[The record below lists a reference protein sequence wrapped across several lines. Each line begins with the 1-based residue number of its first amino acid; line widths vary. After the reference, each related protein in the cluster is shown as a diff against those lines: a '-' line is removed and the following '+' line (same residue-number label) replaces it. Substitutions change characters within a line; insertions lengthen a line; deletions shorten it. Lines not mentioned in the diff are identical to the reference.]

1 MYRSVLFLLAALV
14 AVFLVGCATPA
25 LSSPD
30 DATSAPSAAET
41 PANTPA
47 TDESPVATPDAGTGG
62 ELSTELASAAT
73 AWLAGQ
79 ANVAAADLS
88 VVEAERVEWTDGCF
102 GLGGPAESCLAAM
115 TPGWRIV
122 FEAGGQQY
130 EVRTDE
136 AGTSFRLAPQ
146 AS

>member
-1 MYRSVLFLLAALV
+1 MYRVVLFLLTALL

-30 DATSAPSAAET
+30 DAGAGQT

-47 TDESPVATPDAGTGG
+47 TGESPLATPGGATAGEGSEIPADIT
-62 ELSTELASAAT
+62 TAAT

-88 VVEAERVEWTDGCF
+88 VVEAERTEWTDSCF
-102 GLGGPAESCLAAM
+102 GLGGPAESCLQAM

-136 AGTSFRLAPQ
+136 AGASFRLAPQ

>member
-1 MYRSVLFLLAALV
+1 MYRVVLFLLAALL

-30 DATSAPSAAET
+30 DATAAPGAAET

-47 TDESPVATPDAGTGG
+47 TDESPLATPDAGAAG
-62 ELSTELASAAT
+62 ELSGELAAAAT
-73 AWLAGQ
+73 TWLAGQ
-79 ANVAAADLS
+79 ANVGAADLS
-88 VVEAERVEWTDGCF
+88 VVEAERVEWTDSCF
-102 GLGGPAESCLAAM
+102 GLGGPAESCLQAM